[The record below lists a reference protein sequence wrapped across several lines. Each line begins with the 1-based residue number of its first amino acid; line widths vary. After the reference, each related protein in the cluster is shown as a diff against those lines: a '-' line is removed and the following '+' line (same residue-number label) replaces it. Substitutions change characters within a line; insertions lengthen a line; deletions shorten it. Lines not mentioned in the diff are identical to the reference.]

1 MSTLGH
7 PNVMAS
13 FFADEQPDPSA
24 QAISQRWWTSAF
36 CAGDPATAQ
45 RRSLEPLRTRWIPI
59 DWNIGKVDIWGDW
72 AERSTTGET
81 SFLFFLGYIYIC
93 ICIYIYTYQGNR
105 VKHIS
110 RWARVGVSVRDCSM
124 SQKLSVKVRLLFV
137 SNRQHMG
144 VSQVGVTPNHPSHH
158 RVATDIDHT
167 LRSAP
172 DVSMCFFTDEW
183 GRNGLYPLVNCYITM
198 ENHHFQWENPL
209 FLWPF
214 SIAMLNYQRVS
225 GAMKIRL
232 A

>member
-45 RRSLEPLRTRWIPI
+45 RRSLEPPRTRWIPI

-81 SFLFFLGYIYIC
+81 SFLSFLD
-93 ICIYIYTYQGNR
+93 IYIYTY
-105 VKHIS
+105 HIYIHIRETVLNIYQDEPGLVFPS
-110 RWARVGVSVRDCSM
+110 QRDCSM
-124 SQKLSVKVRLLFV
+124 SQKLSVKVITESSLK
-137 SNRQHMG
+137 H
-144 VSQVGVTPNHPSHH
+144 
-158 RVATDIDHT
+158 IDHT

-172 DVSMCFFTDEW
+172 DVSMCFFADEW
-183 GRNGLYPLVNCYITM
+183 GRNGLYHLVNLQKTM
-198 ENHHFQWENPL
+198 ER
-209 FLWPF
+209 
-214 SIAMLNYQRVS
+214 STMLSMGKSTISMAIFNSYFDITR
-225 GAMKIRL
+225 GYLEPPMKIRL
-232 A
+232 ATSPSDQSKIPA

>member
-93 ICIYIYTYQGNR
+93 IYIHIREIVLNIYQDEPGLVFPYVIAPCRKNCLSKSGFCLSPTGNIWGFP
-105 VKHIS
+105 KSGWPQII
-110 RWARVGVSVRDCSM
+110 
-124 SQKLSVKVRLLFV
+124 
-137 SNRQHMG
+137 
-144 VSQVGVTPNHPSHH
+144 QVITES
-158 RVATDIDHT
+158 
-167 LRSAP
+167 
-172 DVSMCFFTDEW
+172 
-183 GRNGLYPLVNCYITM
+183 PLT
-198 ENHHFQWENPL
+198 
-209 FLWPF
+209 
-214 SIAMLNYQRVS
+214 
-225 GAMKIRL
+225 
-232 A
+232 